1 MLGKAGGLV
10 GLGKAGGLGVLG
22 GSHVVPRT
30 PLQTLRRADFNNM
43 SKKIAICTQKITL
56 NGKKLCILPLSYGFL
71 MKLEDFYVLF

>member
-1 MLGKAGGLV
+1 MTNRLVRTFPVRACFFVRGGLGKAGGLV

-43 SKKIAICTQKITL
+43 SKKIAICT
-56 NGKKLCILPLSYGFL
+56 
-71 MKLEDFYVLF
+71 